1 MKIKKKLVG
10 VLAITLLSNAAMPS
24 VYAANQ
30 TDDVNAPVVYA
41 TEERTVNE
49 VNSKLDCLSNLIKGI
64 KDISDSL
71 TDGQLNLL
79 NRLENAF
86 DFIDKIVNKKIG
98 NIKELRTKII
108 PRIDLLINVAET
120 ITADATELNDSEQ
133 EAHVIIGFSVT
144 RAMLKATDIFETADG
159 LNKAS
164 EDLSSALER
173 AREIPKQTENSVRT
187 HYNLD
192 KLNRALSR
200 AKNLRNR
207 ELKNKLDPSKL
218 AEIDI
223 AIRKTDNVRRN
234 TRATVLEVKNATE
247 ELDKIIDEAYLAI
260 PDGERVANNDTKL
273 QLEKDIQIAKNLR
286 DYKLKGNVDSA
297 VIRELNREIS
307 IANRVLNNNKS
318 TVNQVVDA
326 DETIVQATQVASEA
340 LDANDE
346 EVVEEPTVVEYNDE
360 AKDSTETEGIE
371 ENAESWQTSD
381 TTEDEFVEIVE

>member
-10 VLAITLLSNAAMPS
+10 VLAITLLSNAAMPA

-49 VNSKLDCLSNLIKGI
+49 VNSKLDRLSNLIKGI

-79 NRLENAF
+79 NRLESAF

>member
-192 KLNRALSR
+192 KLNRVLSR
-200 AKNLRNR
+200 AKDLRNR